1 MSLIAA
7 HSEKCCADSSYCSNC
22 AQVVAQIQGWKS
34 YISLKLSLMS
44 SNSVCVCVCVC
55 VCVQVYHI
63 VKDILDHSLV
73 ANLYVDQW
81 PEYTTIITQEFRPRL
96 SEVRIF
102 L

>member
-7 HSEKCCADSSYCSNC
+7 HSERCCADSSYCSNC

-44 SNSVCVCVCVC
+44 YNSVCVC
-55 VCVQVYHI
+55 VCVQVYQI